1 MSTPYCFSFLE
12 HGFNP
17 APIMIRFVTGF
28 PKCLGKEV
36 FVLNTRAGM
45 KLYKKFMPGISGM
58 ALIIPA
64 LILWIKGYKCI
75 GFRPV
80 DLPSNWISL
89 HPGLKKR
96 VVESIVRG
104 RSKRIVRRFAKSFL
118 EGENVV
124 ARGLVSLL

>member
-1 MSTPYCFSFLE
+1 
-12 HGFNP
+12 
-17 APIMIRFVTGF
+17 
-28 PKCLGKEV
+28 
-36 FVLNTRAGM
+36 M